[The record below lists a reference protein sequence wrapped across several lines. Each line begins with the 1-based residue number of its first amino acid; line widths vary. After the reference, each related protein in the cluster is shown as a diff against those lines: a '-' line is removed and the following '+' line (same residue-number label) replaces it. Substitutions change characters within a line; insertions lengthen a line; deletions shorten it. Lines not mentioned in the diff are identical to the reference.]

1 MCYDKRVKTK
11 RVSSLIPRKPSFTT
25 NSRGIPPSSVDL
37 LISSFSFAITHLLF
51 LLRWCKEWSLLRFSL
66 LSSPLVAPLR
76 SSAIDI
82 RAVVRRIS
90 SLAADDNRC
99 WFICGSMEDEIELL
113 LKDREIKDNH
123 VERAAV
129 NKAVNQTFR
138 PFDHHNWSMRFLGA
152 IKHERTS
159 HITIFSFHE
168 NETGGVNYGLDPGP
182 GMTQELT

>member
-1 MCYDKRVKTK
+1 MHEDPLTLQSDLYN
-11 RVSSLIPRKPSFTT
+11 LFESFGMSNVEAYSPIAHRSAFT
-25 NSRGIPPSSVDL
+25 SVCKAAFCLFKSVDL

-113 LKDREIKDNH
+113 LKDREIN
-123 VERAAV
+123 
-129 NKAVNQTFR
+129 
-138 PFDHHNWSMRFLGA
+138 
-152 IKHERTS
+152 
-159 HITIFSFHE
+159 
-168 NETGGVNYGLDPGP
+168 
-182 GMTQELT
+182 